1 MEHDFTDPQTKANAS
16 TWLQSKATNKQT
28 NKQTVSG
35 GFLKV
40 CVAIE
45 GLEGGYD

>member
-1 MEHDFTDPQTKANAS
+1 MEHDFTNPQTKADAF
-16 TWLQSKATNKQT
+16 TWLQSKAT

-45 GLEGGYD
+45 GLDRGYD